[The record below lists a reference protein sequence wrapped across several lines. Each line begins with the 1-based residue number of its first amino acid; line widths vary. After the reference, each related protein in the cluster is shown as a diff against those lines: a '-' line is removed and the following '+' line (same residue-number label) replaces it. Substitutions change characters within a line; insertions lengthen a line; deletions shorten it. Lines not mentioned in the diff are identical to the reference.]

1 MQYSSEIISKNIKKE
16 RKKLNMTQ
24 EKLGQK
30 ISKKLNAKREL
41 TGKQISIYEN
51 PKNDTIPPLKVLLTM
66 CDIFN
71 CEIGYLLGEESYS
84 YGTKNSTIVAKET
97 GFTEEALQ
105 QIRNVMG
112 IFPEETEFNMEA
124 EEYQRIIN
132 NFVSSPQ
139 FVKLVI
145 ELRRLDEIYC
155 EHRYFAEKYDKEM
168 DAINSK
174 LDKMDPIK
182 ATFIRDNLDSPLDFD
197 DSLTPEDL
205 SIRNSLSDDE
215 KSIIPKMNA
224 QFVKEYEHGI
234 TFDRN
239 KKSQR
244 YTIQETMSFL
254 LNDLYPIDII

>member
-1 MQYSSEIISKNIKKE
+1 MQYSPEIISKNIKKE

-51 PKNDTIPPLKVLLTM
+51 PKNDTIPPLKILLTM

-71 CEIGYLLGEESYS
+71 CELGYLLGEESYS
-84 YGTKNSTIVAKET
+84 KGTKNSTIAASET
-97 GFTEEALQ
+97 GFSEEALQ

-124 EEYQRIIN
+124 EDYQRILN

-145 ELRRLDEIYC
+145 ELKRLDEIYRQHWC
-155 EHRYFAEKYDKEM
+155 FEKKYDKEM
-168 DAINSK
+168 DAIYSK

-182 ATFIRDNLDSPLDFD
+182 AAFIRDNLDSPLDFD
-197 DSLTPEDL
+197 DSLTPENL
-205 SIRNSLSDDE
+205 SIRNSLSDNE
-215 KSIIPKMNA
+215 KSLIPRRNA
-224 QFVKEYEHGI
+224 LLDKEYEHSI
-234 TFDRN
+234 AFDRN

-254 LNDLYPIDII
+254 LNDLYPIDMV